1 MMPWIDLVARARG
14 LGNELLGRD
23 RLRALAGCADL
34 PTLAQ
39 GLREM
44 SYPVPLEGDR
54 DPILL
59 DRQTRRV
66 AADRLRVLARW
77 ADRRVPLLAP
87 LIEDED
93 RRSLRAIVRGV
104 LGAVPVESRTS
115 SLIPTPALPE
125 AALTELAEQTSV
137 AALATLLTS
146 WGSAYGSALM
156 SEAHRQHPD
165 AFALQTAIDR
175 VFFTHASRAARKVG
189 EPLRRY
195 VRLMI
200 DLENAWTALAAA
212 AGQLERD
219 AQSLFIEGGEG
230 VTRDRYR
237 EMTEA
242 SAPTPALTLL
252 LRDSKDELLTRS
264 LTMRQQWW
272 SAEDGALTALL
283 MHYRQSVRLHP
294 LAADTVIL
302 YLLRVRAEV
311 RDLSRIV
318 WSIMLDVP
326 RDQLF
331 AELVTC

>member
-1 MMPWIDLVARARG
+1 MTPWIDLVARARG

-23 RLRALAGCADL
+23 RLRVLASCSDLAALAA
-34 PTLAQ
+34 T
-39 GLREM
+39 LREM
-44 SYPVPLEGDR
+44 SYPIPLECDR
-54 DPILL
+54 DPVLL

-66 AADRLRVLARW
+66 AANRLRILSRW
-77 ADRRVPLLAP
+77 ADHRVPLLAP

-93 RRSLRAIVRGV
+93 RRSLRAILRGI
-104 LGAVPVESRTS
+104 LGDVPVESRTS

-125 AALTELAEQTSV
+125 SALCELAAQTSV
-137 AALATLLTS
+137 AAMATLLTA
-146 WGSAYGSALM
+146 WGSAYGAALM
-156 SEAHRQHPD
+156 TEAHRQHPD
-165 AFALQTAIDR
+165 AFALQTALDR
-175 VFFTHASRAARKVG
+175 VFFAHALRAARKVG

-200 DLENAWTALAAA
+200 DLENAWTALAGA

-219 AQSLFIEGGEG
+219 AQLLFIDGGES
-230 VTRDRYR
+230 VTREQYTA
-237 EMTEA
+237 MVSA

-252 LRDSKDELLTRS
+252 LRGTKDDLLTRS
-264 LTMRQQWW
+264 LTTRQNWW
-272 SAEDGALTALL
+272 NAEDGALGTLL
-283 MHYRQSVRLHP
+283 AHYRYTVRLHP

-311 RDLSRIV
+311 RDLARIV